1 MYYLSI
7 VTKEIDGFGFIIPDV
22 NGFTAYAE
30 TDNFEAAVAI
40 ARRVLAGHLAA
51 LIDAGGSL
59 PKSRSL
65 VDIKSDE
72 KFTEDFNEA
81 LITVMIPAILPA
93 GRTKRVNL
101 TFDEN
106 TLSIIDSAAADRRL
120 TRSEFLAEAARQFV
134 TA

>member
-7 VTKEIDGFGFIIPDV
+7 VTKENDGFGFIIPDV
-22 NGFTAYAE
+22 DGYTAFAE
-30 TDNFEAAVAI
+30 TEDFDAAVAT

-59 PKSRSL
+59 PKARSL
-65 VDIKSDE
+65 VDIKNDPTFSD
-72 KFTEDFNEA
+72 DFNEA
-81 LITVMIPAILPA
+81 LSTLMIPAILPA

-106 TLSIIDSAAADRRL
+106 TLSIIDHAASDRQL
-120 TRSEFLAEAARQFV
+120 TRSAYLAEAARQF
-134 TA
+134 AIS